1 MAGLLDDCRS
11 SRSKES
17 SADRTSAECAALY
30 RWGGRPRG
38 IWCHSSAVKDTNW
51 RPSMTDYAPCH
62 RHVQVCVYAARGRCC
77 RPTVLRRNL
86 RRRELLEQFASARLS
101 PPGSGWCQANARP
114 RASSVW
120 AASAGPAMSG
130 CGSRCR
136 VAASK
141 VTLPFGSGSRNPSG
155 PAAACRNT
163 QAGHTT
169 ATAPHQN
176 SLASPLA
183 PRGTSTRALPLLANY
198 AAGL

>member
-1 MAGLLDDCRS
+1 MFTLHGVDVA
-11 SRSKES
+11 
-17 SADRTSAECAALY
+17 
-30 RWGGRPRG
+30 GRP
-38 IWCHSSAVKDTNW
+38 
-51 RPSMTDYAPCH
+51 
-62 RHVQVCVYAARGRCC
+62 
-77 RPTVLRRNL
+77 VLRRNL

-136 VAASK
+136 VSASK

-155 PAAACRNT
+155 PAPACRNT

-176 SLASPLA
+176 SLALTPCTRGAVHTRPTGSCNEGEPQISEVSAASVTSRIVIRRMSRPPAGHPNVTCQSCGIMAPLG
-183 PRGTSTRALPLLANY
+183 RHNR
-198 AAGL
+198 